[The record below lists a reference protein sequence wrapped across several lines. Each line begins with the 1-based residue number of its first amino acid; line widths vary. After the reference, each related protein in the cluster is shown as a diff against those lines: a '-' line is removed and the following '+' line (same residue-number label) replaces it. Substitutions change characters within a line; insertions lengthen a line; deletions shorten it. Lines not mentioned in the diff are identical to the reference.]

1 VSAIRPTRHA
11 PAREPWGA
19 PCLPLAC
26 RHGVERVV
34 RGTSVLDAT
43 VGGFLIWVTAWSHEV
58 AGLDVWCPVMGGT
71 KLLDLLWVV
80 GDEEFEV
87 RTFKRPGEWV
97 PQLLALAREKMGVRL
112 H

>member
-1 VSAIRPTRHA
+1 MLLTPRP
-11 PAREPWGA
+11 G
-19 PCLPLAC
+19 
-26 RHGVERVV
+26 GVAL
-34 RGTSVLDAT
+34 TLT
-43 VGGFLIWVTAWSHEV
+43 SHEV
-58 AGLDVWCPVMGGT
+58 TGLDVWCPAMGGG

-97 PQLLALAREKMGVRL
+97 PQLLALARDDARARL